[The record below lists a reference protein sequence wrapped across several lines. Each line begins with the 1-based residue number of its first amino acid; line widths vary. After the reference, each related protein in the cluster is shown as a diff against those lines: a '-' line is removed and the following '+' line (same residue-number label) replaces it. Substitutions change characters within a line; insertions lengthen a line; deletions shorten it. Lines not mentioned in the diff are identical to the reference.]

1 MHLYWN
7 SVLQSAELDSAAD
20 FRAAAST
27 GKQGFGDGRT
37 AGKPHGSETNVLVE
51 LAVRTT
57 REGCAT
63 GKDDRSRRR

>member
-37 AGKPHGSETNVLVE
+37 AGKPHGSETNLYPVYTE
-51 LAVRTT
+51 YGTHGAVAEADGAVTPY
-57 REGCAT
+57 
-63 GKDDRSRRR
+63 